1 MSAVSYIICGTAIG
15 SCEHVPS
22 TKAEYDS
29 CVSAVGGIDEIT
41 AVEENYESLIENYV
55 EWESAISQHT
65 LQQMISFRADYDQLQ
80 AARKL
85 IARRLANL
93 LTSARLY
100 LDTLPKAIK
109 KIFAADDAAEMEAKV
124 KQETNLQYDACLAYR
139 VMEALRNYAQHAAL
153 PIHGVTTHALW
164 DRVDQP
170 TSMTFAVLPTVDRE
184 RLAQDGQFKKSV
196 LLEISQLGQI
206 EFKPMV
212 REYIEGVS
220 AVHDKFRKMTDS
232 KRRAWVAQLA
242 TSEARF
248 TSCVPNPQYPAPL
261 SILPIDEDGTQ
272 AGEPVY
278 ISGPMVEYLEH
289 MQKKYFTMVNFAKRR
304 VDF

>member
-1 MSAVSYIICGTAIG
+1 MKPTTYVICGTAIG
-15 SCEHVPS
+15 SFEHVPS
-22 TKAEYDS
+22 TKAEYDR
-29 CVSAVGGIDEIT
+29 CLSAVAGIDDII

-55 EWESAISQHT
+55 EWESTISQHT
-65 LQQMISFRADYDQLQ
+65 LEQMITFRIDYDELQ

-100 LDTLPKAIK
+100 LDTLPKAVK
-109 KIFAADDAAEMEAKV
+109 KIFATEDAATMEATV
-124 KQETNLQYDACLAYR
+124 KRETNLQYDARLSYR

-164 DRVDQP
+164 DRVDEP
-170 TSMTFAVLPTVDRE
+170 TKMTFAVLPTVDRE
-184 RLAQDGQFKKSV
+184 RLAQDDKFKKSV
-196 LLEISQLGQI
+196 LLEISQLEQI

-220 AVHDKFRKMTDS
+220 AVHDKFRKMTDP
-232 KRRAWVAQLA
+232 KRKAWVAQLA
-242 TSEARF
+242 ASEARF
-248 TSCVPNPQYPAPL
+248 TSCVPNPAFPAPL

-278 ISGPMVEYLEH
+278 IAGPMVDYLDH